1 MSEHIRNL
9 EAHLD
14 CSLFDRMGRSII
26 PTKEANILYP
36 KAVAILED
44 LAKLEG
50 EIALA
55 GKTVAGELIIGAST
69 IPGAYILPQLAS
81 AFKKQYPGISF
92 EIRINDSA
100 GTVGEIQ
107 ANNLYFG
114 IVGAKIPARQNV
126 YHRFAEEEL
135 VLASSPDNPLPETI
149 EPEQLKELPFIF
161 RENGS
166 GTRNNTEA
174 YLAGQ
179 KLELDQLNIVAV
191 LGSSTAVKEAVKAN
205 LGVSF
210 ISRYALEDEI
220 DSGMIRTVRVRG
232 LSMERSLY
240 IAAAKKRT
248 LPHHYQVFLDY
259 LRAQGTTGPKA
270 L

>member
-1 MSEHIRNL
+1 
-9 EAHLD
+9 
-14 CSLFDRMGRSII
+14 MGRSII

-50 EIALA
+50 EIAMA

-81 AFKKQYPGISF
+81 TFKKQFSGISF

-100 GTVGEIQ
+100 KTVSEIQ
-107 ANNLYFG
+107 SNNLFLG
-114 IVGAKIPARQNV
+114 IVGAKIPARQIS
-126 YHRFAEEEL
+126 YHHFAEDEL
-135 VLASSPDNPLPETI
+135 VLACSPDNPLPEII
-149 EPEQLKELPFIF
+149 EPAMLKELPFIF
-161 RENGS
+161 RETGS
-166 GTRNNTEA
+166 GTRKSMEIF
-174 YLAGQ
+174 LAHQ
-179 KLELDQLNIVAV
+179 KLEVDQLNIVAV
-191 LGSSTAVKEAVKAN
+191 LGSSTAAKEAVKAN

-210 ISRYALEDEI
+210 ISRYALYDEI
-220 DSGMIRTVRVRG
+220 EAGSIKPVRVHG

-240 IAAAKKRT
+240 IATAKKRT

-259 LRAQGTTGPKA
+259 LKSQENC
-270 L
+270 